1 LILTDDDSGIQRSA
15 LPLANVPANANANA
29 NASANVSANACDCHA
44 HVFGP
49 FERFPLAAD
58 RLYTPPLA
66 TRLDHRAMLDTA
78 GFSRGVLV
86 HAGANGW
93 DHAAMLDALRSDPAR
108 LRGIAVPPTSISDK
122 ELADLHAAG
131 VRGVRFTHIIGRTGK
146 RSSGTLDLDDLKVFA
161 PRLRA
166 LGWHAQLWA
175 NCEVI
180 AANASWLCN
189 LGVPLVLDHLCV
201 VDVTH
206 GVDNADFQSVLQ
218 LVRDGIAWAKLT
230 AFRNS
235 RSGDARYADVRPFHD
250 SLIAANP
257 QQLLWGSDWPFLGMT
272 GDKRLTAAHVLD
284 VLCEWVQD
292 PAVREQILSSNPTR
306 LYGFNL

>member
-1 LILTDDDSGIQRSA
+1 ML
-15 LPLANVPANANANA
+15 NA
-29 NASANVSANACDCHA
+29 
-44 HVFGP
+44 
-49 FERFPLAAD
+49 
-58 RLYTPPLA
+58 
-66 TRLDHRAMLDTA
+66 A

-93 DHAAMLDALRSDPAR
+93 DHAAMLDALSSDPAR
-108 LRGIAVPPTSISDK
+108 LRGIAVPPTNISDK
-122 ELADLHAAG
+122 ELAHMHAAG

-146 RSSGTLDLDDLKVFA
+146 RNSGTLDLDDLKVFA
-161 PRLRA
+161 PRLRT

-180 AANASWLCN
+180 AENASWLGT

-201 VDVTH
+201 VDVTR
-206 GVDNADFQSVLQ
+206 GVDNADFQSVQQ
-218 LVRDGIAWAKLT
+218 LVRDGVAWVKLT

-257 QQLLWGSDWPFLGMT
+257 QQLLWGSDWPFLGVT
-272 GDKRLTAAHVLD
+272 GDNRPTVAHVLG
-284 VLCEWVQD
+284 VFCEWVRD
-292 PAVREQILSSNPTR
+292 AALREQILSSNPTR
-306 LYGFNL
+306 LYGF